1 MATGSVR
8 RPAAAG
14 TFYPGS
20 APRLAGE
27 VDRLLKEAE
36 PWSGARPWGIVVPH
50 AGYRYSGPVAVS
62 GYATVRPWAEVIS
75 RVVVLGPAHFVPLE
89 GCAVP
94 ASGVWRTPLGDVPL
108 DPELREIAAC
118 AGSAI
123 DDGPHA
129 PEHALEV
136 QLPFL
141 QRLLGRAL
149 RVLPIAV
156 GRAAPGEVAGVLD
169 AVGRRADLVVV
180 STDLSHYEDLAS
192 ARAHD
197 RRTADAVRSL
207 DADAIG
213 PWDACGDHALRGAIA
228 FARAAAME
236 IRLLDLR
243 TSGDTAGDPE
253 RVVGYGAFAVVRPR
267 YPSSVR
273 AG

>member
-8 RPAAAG
+8 PPAAAG
-14 TFYPGS
+14 TFYPRS
-20 APRLAGE
+20 ASRLAGE

-36 PWSGARPWGIVVPH
+36 PWSGARPWGVVVPH
-50 AGYRYSGPVAVS
+50 AGYRYSGPVAAS
-62 GYATVRPWAEVIS
+62 GYATVRPWVETTS

-94 ASGVWRTPLGDVPL
+94 VSGAWRTPLGDVPV
-108 DPELREIAAC
+108 DPELRELARC
-118 AGSAI
+118 AGCVL

-136 QLPFL
+136 QVPFL
-141 QRLLGRAL
+141 QRLLGSAL
-149 RVLPIAV
+149 RILPIAV
-156 GRAAPGEVAGVLD
+156 GRATPGEVAGVLGS
-169 AVGRRADLVVV
+169 VGRQADLVVV

-197 RRTADAVRSL
+197 RRTAEAILAL

-213 PWDACGDHALRGAIA
+213 PWEACGAYALRGAIA
-228 FARAAAME
+228 FARAASME
-236 IRLLDLR
+236 IQLLDLR

-253 RVVGYGAFAVVRPR
+253 RVVGYGAFAILRPR
-267 YPSSVR
+267 YPSSARV
-273 AG
+273 G